1 MTISALVPVY
11 SETDLLLETLA
22 RLKTSLGPLLHEFLI
37 VASPKSSP
45 ECLELCH
52 RLAAEDP
59 LVRTYIQ
66 SDRPGIGWAY
76 RELIPH
82 VTGTHG
88 LILSSDIET
97 NPDDAGCMAE
107 AAARTGADI
116 VCASR
121 WLRGGGFSGYD
132 PLKLVLNY
140 GYNLIFRALY
150 GIRIHDITFG
160 YRLMTAEVLRK
171 VRWEYG
177 RHEFCAEILL
187 KPVRLG
193 YTAVEVPPRWIK
205 RAEGESKNTFMRNFK
220 FASAAW
226 KIRFAR
232 RAELWAEAP
241 LTPAAFGNLRLD
253 RGPTGGPFP
262 GRRP

>member
-1 MTISALVPVY
+1 MTTSLRITALVPVY
-11 SETDLLLETLA
+11 SETDLLVETLA
-22 RLKTSLGPLLHEFLI
+22 RLKASLGPLLYEFLI
-37 VASPKSSP
+37 IASPKSSP
-45 ECLELCH
+45 ESLELCR

-82 VTGTHG
+82 IRGTHA
-88 LILSSDIET
+88 LIISSDLET
-97 NPDDAGCMAE
+97 NPDDAGRMAAS
-107 AAARTGADI
+107 AALTGADI

-121 WLRGGGFSGYD
+121 WLRGGGFEGYD
-132 PLKLVLNY
+132 PFKLLLNY
-140 GYNLIFRALY
+140 GFNLVFRTLY
-150 GIRIHDITFG
+150 GIHIHDLTFG
-160 YRLMTAEVLRK
+160 YRLMKTEVLRK

-177 RHEFCAEILL
+177 RHEFCVELLL

-193 YTAVEVPPRWIK
+193 FTAVEVPTRWIK
-205 RAEGESKNTFMRNFK
+205 RPEGESKNAFMRNFK

-232 RAELWAEAP
+232 REGFRAEGAEQ
-241 LTPAAFGNLRLD
+241 
-253 RGPTGGPFP
+253 
-262 GRRP
+262 